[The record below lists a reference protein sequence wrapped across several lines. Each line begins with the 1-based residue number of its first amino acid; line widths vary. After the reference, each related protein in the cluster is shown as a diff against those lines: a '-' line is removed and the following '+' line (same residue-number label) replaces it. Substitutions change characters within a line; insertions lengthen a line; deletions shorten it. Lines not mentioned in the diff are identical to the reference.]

1 MRPYQIISSFFLII
15 FVLFCAP
22 SVQAFDDAILAI
34 VNDEAITV
42 KDLQDY
48 LKSVYSQLRI
58 EGKSPEEI
66 KEVMAQYE
74 QKGIDQL
81 IDDRIIL
88 SAADKLGVM
97 IKPKAIDDR
106 LEEIKKRY
114 SSYQDFLNSIV
125 KEGMTVSEIRKKIEN
140 QFKGQVMVE
149 KEVRGKIN
157 VNPQEVTEYFNAHS
171 EDFTRK
177 PKVYVDSIFVKS
189 LYGRDE
195 ARAKIDKALGEI
207 KGGADFP
214 SVSAHYSEL
223 PSVGEINENDLRPEL
238 RAKIISLAIGE
249 VSEVVVVENGFYI
262 FKLEG
267 RMPEA
272 TATLKEVKDV
282 IYQQLFEEKF
292 KKRFKEWVDGLRK
305 TSYVEI
311 KK

>member
-1 MRPYQIISSFFLII
+1 MRSHPIISSFLLAVFL
-15 FVLFCAP
+15 LFHAP

-42 KDLQDY
+42 KDLHDY
-48 LKSVYSQLRI
+48 LKSVYAQLRI
-58 EGKSPEEI
+58 EGRSPEEI
-66 KEVMAQYE
+66 KEVMSQYE
-74 QKGIDQL
+74 EKGIDQL

-88 SAADKLGVM
+88 SAADKLGVL

-106 LEEIKKRY
+106 LGEIKKNY
-114 SSYQDFLNSIV
+114 PSYQDFLNSIV
-125 KEGMTVSEIRKKIEN
+125 KEGLTVSEIRRKIEN
-140 QFKGQVMVE
+140 QFKGQVMIE
-149 KEVRGKIN
+149 KEVRGKIT

-177 PKVYVDSIFVKS
+177 PRLYVESIFVKT

-195 ARAKIDKALGEI
+195 ARAKINKAMAEI
-207 KGGADFP
+207 KSGVDLK
-214 SVSAHYSEL
+214 SVSAQNSEL
-223 PSVGEINENDLRPEL
+223 PSVGEINETDLRPEL
-238 RAKIISLAIGE
+238 RAKIIALPVDG
-249 VSEVVVVENGFYI
+249 VSDVVEVENGFYI
-262 FKLEG
+262 FKLQG
-267 RMPEA
+267 RIPGA
-272 TATLKEVKDV
+272 AATLKDVKDV